1 MKNFIQKRV
10 LPICLMLALCL
21 SILPSVA
28 FAADN
33 ATNIASSGYM
43 TGGGAWAYTADKVYN
58 SEVSIMF
65 NLSAQLEGGN
75 WVDFALRGNSQNAG
89 DWFSYQNGLVLRL
102 YADATWGTY
111 FKVGYGGGDV
121 WFDADFGESA
131 LKYTDVDFTQKHTV
145 SYSVQDV
152 YENNVFQGIRIDVKL
167 DDAVVNFTN
176 MNNAGYQST
185 SDGSYIMIPASY
197 LETAPAEHFT
207 SSYLFAWGNGKG
219 ITVTE
224 AYLKHIEAEDE
235 PVIPEEPRENIASSG
250 IMTGGGAWAYTAEKM
265 YNSEV
270 TIKFKLSSQLEGGN
284 WVDFALRGNSQD
296 AGDWFSYQNG
306 LVLRLYADPTWG
318 TYFKIGYGGGDVW
331 FDAAYGESAL
341 KYTDV
346 DFSQEHT
353 VTYSVQDVY
362 ENDVFQGIR
371 IDVKLDD
378 AVVNFT
384 TSEGSYVMIPASS
397 VESAPAEHFTESYL
411 FAWGNGKSIT
421 VTEAYLEQ
429 LDANDEPV
437 VPEEPKENIAS
448 SGLVTPGNA
457 WVYISDKM
465 YNSEV
470 SFKFNLSAQLEGGNW
485 IDFALRGNSQDA
497 GAWFSYQNG
506 LVLRLY
512 ADPTWGTYFKVG
524 YGGGDGWFDADFGES
539 ALKYTNVDF
548 SQEHTV
554 TYSVQDVYE
563 NDVFQGV
570 RIDVKLDDAVVN
582 FNTSEGSYVMI
593 PASALATAPAE
604 HFTESYPFAWA
615 NGKTITV
622 TEAYLE
628 QFGTNDE
635 PETPVVSQW
644 NITLGD
650 SIGVKFELNLAEGD
664 TVAAFIGKN
673 EIDSVYADGK
683 LSVKLA
689 AAQMADEII
698 IKINGEALDKT
709 YSVRG
714 YADYILDDANGFN
727 DSAKALVK
735 AMLNYGAAS
744 QTYFDYNTGNLANA
758 GIDVTAAAVPTEGG
772 KFDISGSVEGLAFY
786 GASLVHKDKIAVR
799 FYFTGSVDGI
809 DFGAYTVNENNGMY
823 YIEIADINPQDLD
836 KDITVTVNNSLTI
849 SYSPLDY
856 IIRIYAKGGNSAA
869 LVQALYSYYLAAANY
884 TPA

>member
-1 MKNFIQKRV
+1 MKSFIQKRV

-21 SILPSVA
+21 SVLPSVA

-58 SEVSIMF
+58 SEVSVKFNLSAQLEGTNWIDFALRGNSQDAGDWFSYQNGLVLRLYADPNWGTYFKIGYGGGDVWFDAAYGESVLKYTDVDFSQEHTVTYSVQDVYENDVFQGIRVDVKLDGEVVNFNTTEGSYVMIPASAVESAADHFTGSYLFVWPNGKSITVTEAYLEHIVEDDEPVTPEEPKGNIASSGTMTGGGAWAYTADKVYNSEVSVKF

-75 WVDFALRGNSQNAG
+75 WVDFALRGNSQN
-89 DWFSYQNGLVLRL
+89 
-102 YADATWGTY
+102 
-111 FKVGYGGGDV
+111 
-121 WFDADFGESA
+121 
-131 LKYTDVDFTQKHTV
+131 
-145 SYSVQDV
+145 
-152 YENNVFQGIRIDVKL
+152 
-167 DDAVVNFTN
+167 
-176 MNNAGYQST
+176 
-185 SDGSYIMIPASY
+185 
-197 LETAPAEHFT
+197 
-207 SSYLFAWGNGKG
+207 
-219 ITVTE
+219 
-224 AYLKHIEAEDE
+224 
-235 PVIPEEPRENIASSG
+235 
-250 IMTGGGAWAYTAEKM
+250 
-265 YNSEV
+265 
-270 TIKFKLSSQLEGGN
+270 
-284 WVDFALRGNSQD
+284 

-331 FDAAYGESAL
+331 FDAAYGESVL

-371 IDVKLDD
+371 VDVKLDGE
-378 AVVNFT
+378 VVNFNT
-384 TSEGSYVMIPASS
+384 TEGSYVMIPASA
-397 VESAPAEHFTESYL
+397 VESAADHFTGSYL
-411 FAWGNGKSIT
+411 FVWPNGKSIT
-421 VTEAYLEQ
+421 VKEAYLEHFVE
-429 LDANDEPV
+429 DDEPV
-437 VPEEPKENIAS
+437 TPEEPKENIAS
-448 SGLVTPGNA
+448 SGNVTGGGA
-457 WVYISDKM
+457 WAYTADKV

-470 SFKFNLSAQLEGGNW
+470 SVKFNLSAQLDGGNW

-497 GAWFSYQNG
+497 GDWFHYQNG

-524 YGGGDGWFDADFGES
+524 YGGMDGWFDADFGES
-539 ALKYTNVDF
+539 ALKYTDVDF
-548 SQEHTV
+548 SKEHTISY
-554 TYSVQDVYE
+554 TVQDVYE

-570 RIDVKLDDAVVN
+570 RVDVKLDDAVVN
-582 FNTSEGSYVMI
+582 FNTAAGSYVMI
-593 PASALATAPAE
+593 PASAVESAAD
-604 HFTESYPFAWA
+604 HFIGSYLFAWA
-615 NGKTITV
+615 NGKSITV

-628 QFGTNDE
+628 QLDAEEE
-635 PETPVVSQW
+635 PEVPVVSQW
-644 NITLGD
+644 NVSLGD
-650 SIGVKFELNLAEGD
+650 SIGVNFELNLNEGD
-664 TVAAFIGKN
+664 TVSAFIGEN
-673 EIDSVYADGK
+673 EIDSVYAEGM
-683 LSVKLA
+683 LCVKLA

-714 YADYILDDANGFN
+714 YADYILDDANGFG
-727 DSAKALVK
+727 DTAKALVK

-744 QTYFDYNTGNLANA
+744 QTYFDYNIGNLANA
-758 GIDVTAAAVPTEGG
+758 GIEVTAAAVPAEGS
-772 KFDISGSVEGLAFY
+772 KFDISGSVAGLDFY

-799 FYFTGSVDGI
+799 FYFTGSVEGV

-823 YIEIADINPQDLD
+823 YIEIADINPQDMD